1 MVNFRFVIITI
12 LIAFLSISSFA
23 ENNEKSILLNSTS
36 LGNWKKA
43 NKIKKSGKITL
54 KVWDSYIEYANR
66 IPNNT
71 IRNIMLKYANKL
83 DIEYDEIWIYVAD
96 EGFSSEEKKKFKN
109 QFDIHK
115 LYWKKDKVQALTLE
129 KYYISDPI
137 TNKRV
142 GNHKITQVWDRDSI
156 FKELR

>member
-1 MVNFRFVIITI
+1 
-12 LIAFLSISSFA
+12 
-23 ENNEKSILLNSTS
+23 
-36 LGNWKKA
+36 
-43 NKIKKSGKITL
+43 
-54 KVWDSYIEYANR
+54 
-66 IPNNT
+66 
-71 IRNIMLKYANKL
+71 MLKYANKL